1 MPAPSLV
8 SRRRFLE
15 SAAALVG
22 LGLVG
27 GCSQPAPPETRRSSE
42 PVKVTFMSWGIPTA
56 VEIRQ
61 GFARTFT
68 ERNPGVIAEFVHVP
82 TNYWDK
88 LQTMLA
94 GGVPPDVFFMNSYFF
109 TSYAAKGVLLALTPL
124 VKRDNFDLSDFHPL
138 ALRNYTYRD
147 VLYALPRD
155 LDSRH
160 IIYNVELFARS
171 GLEPP
176 PSDIKGP
183 YWPFDR
189 FLQTAQNLTLTDNQ
203 KRIVQYGVDI
213 QTDFPYWIS
222 FVYTNGGDLFDE
234 SLTRV
239 RLTEEPA
246 VAALQYLQDLR
257 FKHRVAPTP
266 EALQE
271 QSGLQMFYSGK
282 VAMTMGG
289 AWQVGDFRK
298 FCKFEW
304 DVALL
309 PVGATGRP
317 ITGSGGVAWAVAAQ
331 SKHQEIA
338 WRLCQFL
345 TSKEAQETE
354 SRLGNTT
361 PTRRSVARSPAFLD
375 TQGKPP
381 KHMATFIDAQDI
393 LRVPPQLVNWP
404 EINQALVRELDY
416 LWTGRRPAREVAQ
429 AIKQAIEP
437 LLATG
442 R

>member
-147 VLYALPRD
+147 VLYALPMLSRATSTRD
-155 LDSRH
+155 TLSIMSNSLLVPVSSH
-160 IIYNVELFARS
+160 
-171 GLEPP
+171 PP
-176 PSDIKGP
+176 RISKGHTGP
-183 YWPFDR
+183 
-189 FLQTAQNLTLTDNQ
+189 L
-203 KRIVQYGVDI
+203 IV
-213 QTDFPYWIS
+213 F
-222 FVYTNGGDLFDE
+222 
-234 SLTRV
+234 
-239 RLTEEPA
+239 
-246 VAALQYLQDLR
+246 
-257 FKHRVAPTP
+257 
-266 EALQE
+266 
-271 QSGLQMFYSGK
+271 
-282 VAMTMGG
+282 
-289 AWQVGDFRK
+289 FRQHK
-298 FCKFEW
+298 
-304 DVALL
+304 
-309 PVGATGRP
+309 
-317 ITGSGGVAWAVAAQ
+317 I
-331 SKHQEIA
+331 
-338 WRLCQFL
+338 
-345 TSKEAQETE
+345 
-354 SRLGNTT
+354 
-361 PTRRSVARSPAFLD
+361 
-375 TQGKPP
+375 
-381 KHMATFIDAQDI
+381 
-393 LRVPPQLVNWP
+393 
-404 EINQALVRELDY
+404 
-416 LWTGRRPAREVAQ
+416 
-429 AIKQAIEP
+429 
-437 LLATG
+437 
-442 R
+442 